1 MRDSC
6 DCLSPMPQP
15 PRSVL
20 APEETEWGTVGE
32 SSPTLKMRKGNR
44 WTAGSTDL
52 VLAGH
57 FSLQTVPEAGKTSLP
72 HHLNSEP
79 KGQWLGLQP
88 CTPQR
93 QCLPP
98 SQSPETMDFAG
109 RWRSLSYVTG
119 VEARWHL
126 SPLRNPERETEALR
140 QHQ

>member
-1 MRDSC
+1 MILISFPALISC
-6 DCLSPMPQP
+6 LTQALKGCERQLRLSIAHAASP

-44 WTAGSTDL
+44 WTTGSTDL

-79 KGQWLGLQP
+79 KGQ
-88 CTPQR
+88 
-93 QCLPP
+93 
-98 SQSPETMDFAG
+98 
-109 RWRSLSYVTG
+109 
-119 VEARWHL
+119 
-126 SPLRNPERETEALR
+126 
-140 QHQ
+140 